1 MTGSPNDSQLPM
13 LLPRGHQRN
22 VSISCLEQ
30 LGSKPFLV
38 CLVLVS
44 LPLSLFCFY
53 DISASCSGALISV
66 GYWVR
71 KIAFVGIIWNQ
82 SKNGSIKGKIGQ
94 GFSSFLSFV
103 LQFEKSSSSQYKGKV
118 FIVITK
124 PKTWVLGYP
133 IGHLLSTN
141 SLQ

>member
-1 MTGSPNDSQLPM
+1 MIASYP
-13 LLPRGHQRN
+13 
-22 VSISCLEQ
+22 CYY
-30 LGSKPFLV
+30 LGVTKGMFQFHAWNNWAANHFWFAWSW
-38 CLVLVS
+38 S
-44 LPLSLFCFY
+44 LSLSLFCFY

-103 LQFEKSSSSQYKGKV
+103 LQFEKSSSS
-118 FIVITK
+118 
-124 PKTWVLGYP
+124 
-133 IGHLLSTN
+133 S
-141 SLQ
+141 